1 MNDTKNKIHVIK
13 LSPTEHIRYWFDE
26 QRQLHTAV
34 WSYEECIVPDTD
46 SIFGEL
52 FKKVVKY
59 ILEIKECK

>member
-1 MNDTKNKIHVIK
+1 MDNINKIQVIK

-26 QRQLHTAV
+26 QEQLHTAV

-52 FKKVVKY
+52 FKNVVKY
-59 ILEIKECK
+59 ILKIKERK